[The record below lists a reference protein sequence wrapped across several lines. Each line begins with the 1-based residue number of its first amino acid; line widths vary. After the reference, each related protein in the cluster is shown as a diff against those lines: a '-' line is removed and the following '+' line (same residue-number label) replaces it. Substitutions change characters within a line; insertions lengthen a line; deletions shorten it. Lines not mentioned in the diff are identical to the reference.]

1 MTWQELLNDLDALR
15 ADIRH
20 TKKVK
25 NSYAYDFDYSGQV
38 DLDNPQLIAF
48 WQRFTQTLSLREVVK
63 LYRSL
68 AKEGEKQ
75 NVSNTVE

>member
-1 MTWQELLNDLDALR
+1 MTWQQLLNDLDALR

-20 TKKVK
+20 TK
-25 NSYAYDFDYSGQV
+25 AIYSGYDKHYSGEV
-38 DLDNPQLIAF
+38 DLDNPQLIEF

-68 AKEGEKQ
+68 AKDAEETK
-75 NVSNTVE
+75 E